1 MGNRHA
7 VDGIALRHLN
17 LDELRLAVGEGVN
30 LKGSRQIENS
40 GCLLGCLKLGID
52 NHGKTQ
58 LVPEVADL
66 LAVIGRS
73 YPCNR
78 TAVTHLLGN
87 RTAEQV
93 ELVGIR
99 NRDDKV
105 SVLNSRFH
113 LNTVAGTVA
122 HYAHD
127 VIEVGEALNLLRILV
142 YYGNVMTLL
151 AQLLHERS
159 SDLAAADDNNIQAIL
174 IIVMSKHV
182 CLHSDGW

>member
-40 GCLLGCLKLGID
+40 GCLLGCLELRID
-52 NHGKTQ
+52 NHGKTK
-58 LVPEVADL
+58 LIPEVTDL
-66 LAVIGRS
+66 LAVIRS
-73 YPCNR
+73 SDPGNR
-78 TAVTHLLGN
+78 TAVTYLLGN

-99 NRDDKV
+99 NRDDEV

>member
-17 LDELRLAVGEGVN
+17 LDKLRLTVGEGIN
-30 LKGSRQIENS
+30 LKSGRQIEDS
-40 GCLLGCLKLGID
+40 GRLLGCLELRID
-52 NHGKTQ
+52 NHGKTK
-58 LVPEVADL
+58 LIPEVTDL
-66 LAVIGRS
+66 LAVIRS
-73 YPCNR
+73 SDPGNR
-78 TAVTHLLGN
+78 TAVTYLLGN
-87 RTAEQV
+87 RTAEQI

-99 NRDDKV
+99 NRDDEV

-127 VIEVGEALNLLRILV
+127 VIEVGEALNLLRILIDYCNIV
-142 YYGNVMTLL
+142 AFL
-151 AQLLHERS
+151 AQLLHKCP

-174 IIVMSKHV
+174 IIVMSKHI
-182 CLHSDGW
+182 CLRSDGW